1 MEHDR
6 TSLAP
11 GAVPLGGHGGGGGGS
26 RPGCLPPGVIRPDP
40 TGQLGCS
47 GSAAAGGLGL
57 AVREGRPGRGRAAS
71 PQAGDPYFPP
81 WRPRASLM
89 KTAHSTQAELVQLT
103 ARIQALR
110 LM

>member
-1 MEHDR
+1 M
-6 TSLAP
+6 
-11 GAVPLGGHGGGGGGS
+11 
-26 RPGCLPPGVIRPDP
+26 
-40 TGQLGCS
+40 
-47 GSAAAGGLGL
+47 

-81 WRPRASLM
+81 WRPRAALM